1 MENMKKSQ
9 TIKSRRDMNHLGVME
24 VINGMTKPLTRV
36 EISRLV
42 DMHFGREGDGV
53 SWNDTG
59 TSLMALVKDGVLQE
73 TKVGEKK
80 RTFYMKKVPQE

>member
-1 MENMKKSQ
+1 MDTKKSE
-9 TIKSRRDMNHLGVME
+9 IVKGRRNMNHLGVMAIIE
-24 VINGMTKPLTRV
+24 GMTKPLTRV

-42 DMHFGREGDGV
+42 DQHFAREGDGV

-59 TSLMALVKDGVLQE
+59 TSLATLVKDGVLQE

-80 RTFYMKKVPQE
+80 RTFYTKVTPQE